1 MSTKTYCAS
10 MIRYDLKEVRVKSVV
25 LIDTIVVLTLKHKFS
40 YIRIFASL
48 VLRSSVLFLHHK
60 IYTWKSIEDGS
71 LE

>member
-40 YIRIFASL
+40 YIRIFAC
-48 VLRSSVLFLHHK
+48 SVLFLHYK
-60 IYTWKSIEDGS
+60 IYTWKSTKDGS

>member
-48 VLRSSVLFLHHK
+48 SSVLFIHYK
-60 IYTWKSIEDGS
+60 IYTWKSTKDGS

>member
-40 YIRIFASL
+40 YIRIFADRFYFYIIEYK
-48 VLRSSVLFLHHK
+48 LRNQLRMVV
-60 IYTWKSIEDGS
+60 
-71 LE
+71 

>member
-48 VLRSSVLFLHHK
+48 VVRFYFYIIEYILRNQLRMVV
-60 IYTWKSIEDGS
+60 
-71 LE
+71 

>member
-48 VLRSSVLFLHHK
+48 YFYIIEYILRNQLRMVV
-60 IYTWKSIEDGS
+60 
-71 LE
+71 

>member
-48 VLRSSVLFLHHK
+48 VVRFYLYIMKYILGNQLRMAV
-60 IYTWKSIEDGS
+60 
-71 LE
+71 

>member
-48 VLRSSVLFLHHK
+48 IVRFYLYIIKYILGNQLRMAV
-60 IYTWKSIEDGS
+60 
-71 LE
+71 

>member
-48 VLRSSVLFLHHK
+48 VLFLHYK

>member
-48 VLRSSVLFLHHK
+48 VLRSISTL
-60 IYTWKSIEDGS
+60 
-71 LE
+71 